1 MKKGL
6 KQFRSFERRLLSKFL
21 ILFLISSGGFFK
33 ELESKEIR
41 VCRSCQF
48 VSIQKAADSANSG
61 DKILIEE
68 GIYEEPSIIVKKPL
82 VIEGS
87 AETVIDGKKQK
98 HVIDVRSN
106 QVTIKNLKIKGSEVS
121 DTSEYAGVHAEKV
134 QGCVFEN
141 LIFED
146 NAYAIYLAE
155 VDGCKVLNNRSNGNA
170 ENEVS
175 GGNGIHLWSS
185 KNVQIEGNRLE
196 RHRDGIYLEFSSN
209 LKIEKNLSRDNIRYG
224 MHFMFSS
231 DNDFRKNTFEH
242 NSAGVAVMYSKN
254 ILIENN
260 VFADNWGE
268 SSYGLLLK
276 EISDSILTKNVFQN
290 NTIAIFADGANRNY
304 FTYNEILNNGWGI
317 RILGNS
323 DQNVLAKNDFK
334 ENVFDVSTNTKQ
346 TTNTFKENYW
356 DDYKG
361 YDLNLDRYG
370 DVPHKP
376 VHFFGYWVAVYPFLM
391 ILYQSPVVIFL
402 QGIENA
408 FPIVTPIDFEDGK
421 PSMGVNL

>member
-1 MKKGL
+1 MKKDL
-6 KQFRSFERRLLSKFL
+6 KQFQSDPRILARFFIFFLLCL
-21 ILFLISSGGFFK
+21 NGFVK
-33 ELESKEIR
+33 DLESKEIR
-41 VCRSCQF
+41 VCHRCPF
-48 VSIQKAADSANSG
+48 VSIQKAIDSASVG
-61 DKILIEE
+61 DKIKIEA
-68 GIYEEPSIIVKKPL
+68 GVYEETSIIVNKSV
-82 VIEGS
+82 VIEG
-87 AETVIDGKKQK
+87 TDKTFIDGKKKK
-98 HVIDVRSN
+98 HVIDVQSN
-106 QVTIKNLKIKGSEVS
+106 QVTIKNLRIKGSEVS
-121 DTSEYAGVHAEKV
+121 DTNEYAGVHAEKV
-134 QGCVFEN
+134 QGCIFEN

-146 NAYAIYLAE
+146 NAYAVYLAE
-155 VDGCKVLNNRSNGNA
+155 VDGCKIINNRSNGNA

-185 KNVQIEGNRLE
+185 KNVRIEGNQLE

-209 LKIEKNLSRDNIRYG
+209 LKIEKNISRDNIRYG

-254 ILIENN
+254 ILIEDN
-260 VFADNWGE
+260 VFANNWGE

-276 EISDSILTKNVFQN
+276 EISDSILTKNTFQN

-304 FTYNEILNNGWGI
+304 FTYNEIINNGWGI
-317 RILGNS
+317 RVLGNS
-323 DQNVLAKNDFK
+323 DQNIFAKNDFK
-334 ENVFDVSTNTKQ
+334 ENVFDISTNTKQ

-361 YDLNLDRYG
+361 YDLNRDRYG

-408 FPIVTPIDFEDGK
+408 FPIVTPIDFEDPK